1 MLACGRGGKIVECG
15 GGKREQEKEGG
26 LPKAIRT
33 LSGMINM
40 FIILIMVMVSR
51 VYTFVKTY
59 QFEHFNYV

>member
-1 MLACGRGGKIVECG
+1 MLVCGRGGTIVECG

-33 LSGMINM
+33 LSRVMNM

-51 VYTFVKTY
+51 GHTFARTY